1 MRKEKKRKEKK
12 MEDEKKERGEGGLWE
27 NERECQRL

>member
-12 MEDEKKERGEGGLWE
+12 MEDEKKERGKGGLWE